1 MLSLTIIFGILCFVG
16 VLSSRSNSESVDIS
30 VAELLPELVE

>member
-16 VLSSRSNSESVDIS
+16 VLSSLSNSESVDIS
-30 VAELLPELVE
+30 VAELLSELVE